1 MVAVTVMK
9 AVGMER
15 RWHGERLSLEV
26 SMQLFLTGPL
36 CCQYYGSI

>member
-15 RWHGERLSLEV
+15 GQHGERLNLEV
-26 SMQLFLTGPL
+26 SVQLFLTGPL
-36 CCQYYGSI
+36 CCQYCGSV